1 MNIALYARTS
11 TTDPNCEIQLR
22 ELREYCQRRGWNIYQ
37 EYVDTG
43 WSGSKAIRPQ
53 RSKLMA
59 DAAMRRFDTVLVWRL
74 DRWGRSLADCAES
87 IQQLHNWRIRWTAV
101 GQNLDMD
108 KAHPTSHLLVDILR
122 SVAEFQS
129 EMMRERV
136 RDGVKAAKRDGK
148 QCGRPK
154 KTFERGLVGVLQAEG
169 LSVRAIA
176 TRLGV
181 SVGTVHGVLKSS
193 KL

>member
-1 MNIALYARTS
+1 
-11 TTDPNCEIQLR
+11 
-22 ELREYCQRRGWNIYQ
+22 
-37 EYVDTG
+37 
-43 WSGSKAIRPQ
+43 
-53 RSKLMA
+53 
-59 DAAMRRFDTVLVWRL
+59 MRRFDTVLAWRL

-87 IQQLHNWRIRWTAV
+87 IQQLHNWRIRWIAV

-108 KAHPTSHLLVDILR
+108 KAHPTSHLLVHILR
-122 SVAEFQS
+122 SVAEFQR

-154 KTFERGLVGVLQAEG
+154 IFERGLVSVLQAQG
-169 LSVRAIA
+169 FSVRAIA

-181 SVGTVHGVLKSS
+181 SVGSVHGVLKVFQVVALQGVVTAGPRDSN
-193 KL
+193 LPQ